1 MTPITGSALR
11 LWDGMA
17 KEKQNP
23 ETKERGDSVLPLY
36 EQCGELLAGLDEL
49 GLHQAAA
56 HVSMAQDVMR
66 RSFPHLVRDE

>member
-23 ETKERGDSVLPLY
+23 ETKERGDSVLRLH
-36 EQCGELLAGLDEL
+36 EQCSELLAGLDEL
-49 GLHQAAA
+49 GLHQAGA
-56 HVSMAQDVMR
+56 HVSMALDVMR
-66 RSFPHLVRDE
+66 RSFPHLASDE